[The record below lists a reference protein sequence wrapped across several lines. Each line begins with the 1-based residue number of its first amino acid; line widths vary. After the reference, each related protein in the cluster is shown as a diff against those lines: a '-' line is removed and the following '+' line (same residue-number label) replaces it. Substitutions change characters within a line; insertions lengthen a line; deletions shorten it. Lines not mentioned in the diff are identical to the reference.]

1 MGFYSLSHF
10 LTNAKCVYKIFNM
23 KQLTDADLMEMIG
36 EEFENV
42 DDKHT
47 IKSVRSELK
56 LRQLIPEQPQ
66 PTLDHVRLD
75 LHQKTI
81 ETAWNE
87 IYALLRSGARSAEII
102 TGASGI
108 LKPTFEKWITN
119 SIIAPY
125 ILSWKMINRGS
136 YEIKIKKNAVSIDA

>member
-1 MGFYSLSHF
+1 
-10 LTNAKCVYKIFNM
+10 M

-36 EEFENV
+36 EEFDSP

-47 IKSVRSELK
+47 LRSVRAELK
-56 LRQLIPEQPQ
+56 LQQLIPEPPA
-66 PTLDHVRLD
+66 PTPNHVRLD
-75 LHQKTI
+75 LHKKTV

-87 IYALLRSGARSAEII
+87 IYAVLRSGARSAEII

-119 SIIAPY
+119 SIIAPW
-125 ILSWKMINRGS
+125 IVSWKMINRGS
-136 YEIKIKKNAVSIDA
+136 YEIKIKKNAGTIDA